1 MKVLRKY
8 QELICNFQKKNKEL
22 LYRPSP
28 YAINF
33 SYLTLPHGFSE
44 PFKVRQLFKQGVLGN
59 DGFVEEINSGAI
71 NLSEHFLLKYENST
85 LRSLI
90 NKVRLEDDSFQKE
103 FGISGAW
110 FIGPFLMW
118 KTKEMA
124 GEGAVDNVFISPIFK
139 SAIDFKKNK
148 SKQDVVHFEEEG
160 KFQINPTL
168 RILLKKEYGVDL
180 EKEYFGNLKE
190 ALHSVTTA
198 LSSNKIEIF
207 VDVPNKDVFRIPA
220 KTKTITDEQGNKKS
234 IKIPIE
240 ERFDLQEIELLSKV
254 STHRFI
260 IQDVFYIDVFNASKM
275 SLYYDYEEII
285 KNYNPERNALIEN
298 LVSEKC
304 YANASVSFEKSCEK
318 SNFYVVDIDGSQ
330 HKAIKDCSTN
340 SGFVIQGPPGTG
352 KSQTITNMIAQYL
365 AEGKKVLFVAE
376 KKAALDVVYSRL
388 SQAGLDKHS
397 VILHDNQI
405 NKSALYQSYVEAFNS
420 INDTSVEH
428 TWMNLSEGLNYQSIN
443 INTYFDELNKIPNYT
458 NVSNYDFFSRF
469 SSIPTYELNP
479 TIYKKFS
486 HLTLQELD
494 KAKTLIEKC
503 EEAYVSFGQYVES
516 KWPLYREKS
525 LSDITMGEFN
535 LKAIKITQFKE
546 VYLHSKNILEQTFPK
561 SDHSSFESL
570 AIPEFN
576 IIDFEAA
583 SSFINKC
590 LQTEKS
596 KEVLFEIND
605 KIEGLKSNIS
615 NFKVIK
621 KNASLQDVKILRDYF
636 AVKRGVFKFFT
647 FKYWEMS
654 KLAKETIENKVYL
667 ERGDVYQDWIYFT
680 SFEADLKKK
689 LLLVYNSV
697 QLETNDKDQ
706 QIEGYAKYLKFA
718 DFILKCKQLI
728 SGERFSVEFD
738 SKRLSNLVED
748 LKKCM
753 NASRDATQSFQE
765 LKNIE
770 KSVDDLFEKKI
781 AGDCLDYDKEIYQL
795 IEKKNDFPIVQ
806 DIKIKIREIE
816 NLLKVDSFDFNCEL
830 FMQQNVSW
838 TAYIQYH
845 LMVAIR
851 DKIYG
856 GHPNI
861 NLFSTVKMNKEVK
874 VLLDLFNEHKDIS
887 KAAVDHFVFLKRSK
901 HEVPNKILKMI
912 ENEAGKSRRIKS
924 PREAMES
931 GALDVMLNWK
941 RCWLMSPLSISQMLP
956 NIENLFDVVIF
967 DEASQVRIEDAIPSI
982 FRAKSLVVV
991 GDNKQM
997 PPTNFFGSNNDSDDD
1012 DDEDDEVNGE
1022 EKFELAESLLDQ
1034 ASKKY
1039 PSLMLEWHYRSEHEA
1054 LIAFSNYA
1062 YYDAKLV
1069 VAPNPR
1075 TLCSSRAIEFYQIE
1089 NAIFD
1094 HKHGNLV
1101 EAREIVEVIKERLLQ
1116 DSKAS
1121 IGVISM
1127 GIKQKSAIAKLLDQ
1141 LCEENE
1147 EFSKA
1152 YNFSLNYYEDGSF
1165 KGFFNRNLENVQGDE
1180 RDEILLSVGYS
1191 YNKEGKLRKSFG
1203 PLSRVGGGRR
1213 LNVAITRAR
1222 KNMKIFCS
1230 YPITGLAIDSTA
1242 YEKNPNTATFAR
1254 FLNYAFSVSEQNEE
1268 EAIKILHSFSA
1279 SKANNIKEDILIQ
1292 SIANRLRLKGYDV
1305 KENVG
1310 NCGFTIDV
1318 GILKESSNNEFSLG
1332 IDFNYGI
1339 KKQNNFL
1346 RDSFKNREILLSK
1359 RGWKIYNLWL
1369 QDWIIQP
1376 DKVIQ
1381 EIGEVIKN
1389 EKLKKVS

>member
-33 SYLTLPHGFSE
+33 SNLTLPHGFSE
-44 PFKVRQLFKQGVLGN
+44 PFKVRQLFKQGVLVN
-59 DGFVEEINSGAI
+59 DGFIEEVNSGVI

-90 NKVRLEDDSFQKE
+90 NKVRLEDDNFQKE

-124 GEGAVDNVFISPIFK
+124 GEGGVDNVFISPIFK

-148 SKQDVVHFEEEG
+148 SKQDLVHFEEDR

-168 RILLKKEYGVDL
+168 RILLKKEYGVEL
-180 EKEYFGNLKE
+180 EKEYFGNFKE
-190 ALHSVTTA
+190 ALNSVTSA
-198 LSSNKIEIF
+198 LSNQEIELSI
-207 VDVPNKDVFRIPA
+207 DVPNKEVFRIPA
-220 KTKTITDEQGNKKS
+220 KTKTIIDEQGNKKS

-240 ERFDLQEIELLSKV
+240 ERFNLQEIELLSKI
-254 STHRFI
+254 STYTFI
-260 IQDVFYIDVFNASKM
+260 IQDIFYIDVFNASKM

-285 KNYNPERNALIEN
+285 KNYHPEKNALIEN
-298 LVSEKC
+298 LVSEKN
-304 YANASVSFEKSCEK
+304 YANATVPSEQSCEK

-340 SGFVIQGPPGTG
+340 NGFVIQGPPGTG

-420 INDTSVEH
+420 MNDNTVEH
-428 TWMNLSEGLNYQSIN
+428 KWMNLSEGLNYQSIN
-443 INTYFDELNKIPNYT
+443 INTYFDELSKIPSYT
-458 NVSNYDFFSRF
+458 NITNYDFFARF
-469 SSIPTYELNP
+469 SSVPNYDLNP

-494 KAKTLIEKC
+494 NAKTLIEKC
-503 EEAYVSFGQYVES
+503 EEVYVSFGQYVES

-525 LSDITMGEFN
+525 LSDITIGEFN
-535 LKAIKITQFKE
+535 LKAIKITQLKE
-546 VYLHSKNILEQTFPK
+546 VYLLSKETLEHTFPK
-561 SDHSSFESL
+561 SDHSAFENL
-570 AIPEFN
+570 IIPEFN
-576 IIDFEAA
+576 IIDFEVA

-590 LQTEKS
+590 LQTEQS

-621 KNASLQDVKILRDYF
+621 KNVPLQNVKILRDYF
-636 AVKRGVFKFFT
+636 AIKRGFLKIFT

-654 KLAKETIENKVYL
+654 KLAKETVENKVYF

-680 SFEADLKKK
+680 SFEADLKAK
-689 LLLVYNSV
+689 LLFVYNSV

-706 QIEGYAKYLKFA
+706 QIEGYTKYLKFA

-728 SGERFSVEFD
+728 SGERFNVEFD
-738 SKRLSNLVED
+738 SKKLSNLIED
-748 LKKCM
+748 LKNCIKE
-753 NASRDATQSFQE
+753 SKDVTQSFQE

-770 KSVDDLFEKKI
+770 LSVDDLFEKKI
-781 AGDCLDYDKEIYQL
+781 AGDCLDYDKEIYKL

-806 DIKIKIREIE
+806 DIKIKIRDIE
-816 NLLKVDSFDFNCEL
+816 KLLKVDNFEFNCEL

-856 GHPNI
+856 SHPNI

-874 VLLDLFNEHKDIS
+874 VLLDLFNEHKEIS

-1012 DDEDDEVNGE
+1012 DEDDEVNGE

-1075 TLCSSRAIEFYQIE
+1075 TLCSSRAIEFYPIE

-1094 HKHGNLV
+1094 PKHGNV
-1101 EAREIVEVIKERLLQ
+1101 AEAREIVEVIKERLLQ

-1213 LNVAITRAR
+1213 LNVAITRSR

-1230 YPITGLAIDSTA
+1230 YPIDKLDIDATA
-1242 YEKNPNTATFAR
+1242 YEKNPNTTTFAR
-1254 FLNYAFSVSEQNEE
+1254 FLNYAFSVSEQNDED
-1268 EAIKILHSFSA
+1268 AIKVLQSFTA
-1279 SKANNIKEDILIQ
+1279 IKAGNKKEDILIQ
-1292 SIANRLRLKGYDV
+1292 SIANKLRFKGYKV
-1305 KENVG
+1305 KESVG
-1310 NCGFTIDV
+1310 NCGFTIDI
-1318 GILKESSNNEFSLG
+1318 GILKENSDYEFSLG

-1339 KKQNNFL
+1339 KKQNSFL
-1346 RDSFKNREILLSK
+1346 RDSFKNRESLLSK

-1369 QDWIIQP
+1369 QDWIVQP

-1381 EIGEVIKN
+1381 DIEDLIKA
-1389 EKLKKVS
+1389 ESLEKVS